1 MGFVLQK
8 DGEEQIRIKSLYSK
22 EEKKLLQEFIDLLD
36 SYYASPDYMLCA
48 HNGKEFD
55 IPFLCRRILINQLKL
70 PFLLNIAGKKPWE
83 IKHIDTMEQ
92 WKFGDYKNYTSLDL
106 LTYVFDIPTP
116 KDDIDGSMVAKV
128 YYEDQNLERIVSYCE
143 KDVVATI
150 QLFRRYQGNPLIS
163 EDLIQLDEVTIAV
176 QVNGK
181 LRANINVSKDSN
193 ESDVISE
200 AMSLEN
206 VKKFTSDGN
215 IVKTIYVPNR
225 LLNFVVQ

>member
-1 MGFVLQK
+1 
-8 DGEEQIRIKSLYSK
+8 
-22 EEKKLLQEFIDLLD
+22 
-36 SYYASPDYMLCA
+36 MLCA

-55 IPFLCRRILINQLKL
+55 IPFLCRRILINHLKL

-116 KDDIDGSMVAKV
+116 KDDFDGSMVTKV

-163 EDLIQLDEVTIAV
+163 DDLIQLA
-176 QVNGK
+176 
-181 LRANINVSKDSN
+181 
-193 ESDVISE
+193 
-200 AMSLEN
+200 
-206 VKKFTSDGN
+206 
-215 IVKTIYVPNR
+215 
-225 LLNFVVQ
+225 